1 MSTMTPKMRE
11 KQHEADLIML
21 AIARENATGNPTTI
35 RLSDTEREWLGRL
48 AKRYHVKMSEV
59 WRLLL
64 QQAIIDEV
72 MESEVFALRS
82 DRMDK

>member
-1 MSTMTPKMRE
+1 MTPQEKE

-35 RLSDTEREWLGRL
+35 RLGNTERVWLGKL
-48 AKRYHVKMSEV
+48 AKKYHVKMSEV

-72 MESEVFALRS
+72 MEGEVFALRS
-82 DRMDK
+82 DR